1 MIINVLPDAVYGCR
15 TREQFVL
22 VRESKTVE

>member
-1 MIINVLPDAVYGCR
+1 MIINVLPGAVYGYR
-15 TREQFVL
+15 TREQFVS